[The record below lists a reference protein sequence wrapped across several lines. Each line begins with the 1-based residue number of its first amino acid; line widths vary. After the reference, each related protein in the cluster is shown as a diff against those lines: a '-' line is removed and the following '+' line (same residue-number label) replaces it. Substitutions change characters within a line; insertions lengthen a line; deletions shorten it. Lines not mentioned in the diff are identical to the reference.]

1 MDNIEE
7 QNKVSSEQRS
17 LFNPPSII
25 DIKSAIVTPF
35 KMPLISESYLRA
47 SQVPVPKIVL
57 DNAGL
62 LINLKKIS
70 QDEYKNYV
78 KLLST
83 YLIKNPDK
91 LKELHTEFFKG
102 KPPYLGRIGRVSL
115 EYQEVVLDYVS
126 VNGKTLNQII
136 NECIFDSYSLTDNLN
151 LTRI

>member
-7 QNKVSSEQRS
+7 QIKVSSGQRS

-70 QDEYKNYV
+70 LDEYESYV

-83 YLIKNPDK
+83 YLMKNPDK
-91 LKELHTEFFKG
+91 LKELHSEFFKEMTS
-102 KPPYLGRIGRVSL
+102 PFS
-115 EYQEVVLDYVS
+115 
-126 VNGKTLNQII
+126 
-136 NECIFDSYSLTDNLN
+136 N
-151 LTRI
+151 LTS